1 MALSIQYIIR
11 RTDPQ
16 RKADS
21 ANVRILARKVGYTP
35 EGYGFIAAQT
45 QSNYRRMPD
54 GRLVRVT
61 GNDKYVTV
69 ITILN
74 KKMHAKVSCSCP
86 DFTYRWEVA
95 LEDRGSADI
104 EYSNGD
110 APTITNPVLVPAC
123 CKHLVALY
131 ESVKTKLVPKA

>member
-1 MALSIQYIIR
+1 MALTIQYIIR
-11 RTDPQ
+11 RTDPE

-21 ANVRILARKVGYTP
+21 AHVRILARKIGYTP
-35 EGYGFIAAQT
+35 AGFGFIAAQT
-45 QSNYRRMPD
+45 QSTHTRRAD

-61 GNDKYVTV
+61 GKNKYVTV

-74 KKMHAKVSCSCP
+74 NKMHAKVSCSCA

-95 LEDRGSADI
+95 LEDRGAADI

-110 APTITNPVLVPAC
+110 QPTMTNPVLVPAC
-123 CKHLVALY
+123 CKHLVALFN
-131 ESVKTKLVPKA
+131 SVKTKLVPKT